1 MTYVRS
7 SNVCDLSIE
16 RLVYCD
22 IERSVTLVERL
33 IKAENRNYLYIYPN
47 LILTLIKAYMVLV
60 NVWGI
65 TSSVG
70 VGKLFPT
77 PLSNFTSPGIPDS
90 IN

>member
-1 MTYVRS
+1 M
-7 SNVCDLSIE
+7 
-16 RLVYCD
+16 
-22 IERSVTLVERL
+22 
-33 IKAENRNYLYIYPN
+33 
-47 LILTLIKAYMVLV
+47 LIKAYLVLV

-90 IN
+90 INWGAYERVIC